1 MSILKKI
8 FTAVRGGAREVGEAI
23 VDANAIRILEQ
34 EITDARNSLGK
45 ARENLTEVMAK
56 EMQTKREISTLSQ
69 KITEHEDYASQAMEK
84 GDEALAIEIA
94 QKIVELEGEK
104 SSKEA
109 ILDSF
114 TQHIA
119 TLKSQINQAEGT
131 IAENDR
137 QLLMVKTTESVQ
149 KATMS
154 VTDSMSSNNSSMSN
168 ARESLERIKKRQQ
181 ERSDK
186 AAASAVLQAETGND
200 LAAKIKAAGLSDS
213 SSSSAESV
221 LERIRAK

>member
-119 TLKSQINQAEGT
+119 TLKAQINQAEGT

-186 AAASAVLQAETGND
+186 AAASAVLQAEAGND
-200 LAAKIKAAGLSDS
+200 LAAKIKAAGLSGS
-213 SSSSAESV
+213 SGSSAESV

>member
-119 TLKSQINQAEGT
+119 TLKAQINQAEGT

-186 AAASAVLQAETGND
+186 AAASAVLQAEAGND
-200 LAAKIKAAGLSDS
+200 LAAKIKAAGLSGS
-213 SSSSAESV
+213 IGSSAESV

>member
-109 ILDSF
+109 ILESF
-114 TQHIA
+114 TQHIT
-119 TLKSQINQAEGT
+119 TLKAQINQAEGT

-186 AAASAVLQAETGND
+186 AAASAVLQAEAGND
-200 LAAKIKAAGLSDS
+200 LAAKIKAAGLSGS
-213 SSSSAESV
+213 SGSSAESV

>member
-109 ILDSF
+109 ILESF
-114 TQHIA
+114 TQHIT
-119 TLKSQINQAEGT
+119 TLKAQINQAEGT

>member
-114 TQHIA
+114 TQHIT
-119 TLKSQINQAEGT
+119 TLKAQINQAEGT

-137 QLLMVKTTESVQ
+137 QLLIVKTTESVQ

-186 AAASAVLQAETGND
+186 AAASAVLQAEAGND
-200 LAAKIKAAGLSDS
+200 LAAKIKAAGLSGS
-213 SSSSAESV
+213 SGSSAESV

>member
-69 KITEHEDYASQAMEK
+69 KVTEHEDYAAQAMEK

-114 TQHIA
+114 TQHIT
-119 TLKSQINQAEGT
+119 TLKAQINQAEGT

-186 AAASAVLQAETGND
+186 AAASAVLQAEAGND
-200 LAAKIKAAGLSDS
+200 LAAKIKAAGLSGS
-213 SSSSAESV
+213 SASSAESV

>member
-109 ILDSF
+109 ILESF
-114 TQHIA
+114 TQHIT
-119 TLKSQINQAEGT
+119 TLKAQINQAEGT

-186 AAASAVLQAETGND
+186 AAASAVLQAEAGND

>member
-8 FTAVRGGAREVGEAI
+8 FTAVRGGAREIGEAI

-114 TQHIA
+114 TQHIT
-119 TLKSQINQAEGT
+119 TLKAQINQAEGT

-186 AAASAVLQAETGND
+186 AAASAVLQAEAGND
-200 LAAKIKAAGLSDS
+200 LAAKIKAAGLSGS
-213 SSSSAESV
+213 SGSSAESV

>member
-186 AAASAVLQAETGND
+186 AAASAVLQAEAGND
-200 LAAKIKAAGLSDS
+200 LAAKIKAAGLSGS
-213 SSSSAESV
+213 SGSSAESV

>member
-109 ILDSF
+109 ILESF
-114 TQHIA
+114 TQHIT
-119 TLKSQINQAEGT
+119 TLKAQINQAEGT

-154 VTDSMSSNNSSMSN
+154 VTDSMSSNNSSISN

-186 AAASAVLQAETGND
+186 AAASAVLQAEAGND

>member
-114 TQHIA
+114 TQHIT
-119 TLKSQINQAEGT
+119 TLKAQINQAEGT

-186 AAASAVLQAETGND
+186 AAASAVLQAEAGND
-200 LAAKIKAAGLSDS
+200 LAAKIKAAGLSGS
-213 SSSSAESV
+213 SGSSAESV

>member
-109 ILDSF
+109 ILESF
-114 TQHIA
+114 NQHIT
-119 TLKSQINQAEGT
+119 TLKAQINQAEGT

-186 AAASAVLQAETGND
+186 AAASAVLQAEAGND

>member
-109 ILDSF
+109 IL
-114 TQHIA
+114 
-119 TLKSQINQAEGT
+119 
-131 IAENDR
+131 
-137 QLLMVKTTESVQ
+137 
-149 KATMS
+149 
-154 VTDSMSSNNSSMSN
+154 
-168 ARESLERIKKRQQ
+168 ESL
-181 ERSDK
+181 
-186 AAASAVLQAETGND
+186 
-200 LAAKIKAAGLSDS
+200 LSI
-213 SSSSAESV
+213 
-221 LERIRAK
+221 LRH

>member
-8 FTAVRGGAREVGEAI
+8 FTAVRGGAREIGEAI

-119 TLKSQINQAEGT
+119 TLKAQINQAEGT

-186 AAASAVLQAETGND
+186 AAASAVLQAEAGND
-200 LAAKIKAAGLSDS
+200 LAAKIKAAGLSGS
-213 SSSSAESV
+213 SGSSAESV

>member
-114 TQHIA
+114 TQHIT
-119 TLKSQINQAEGT
+119 TLKAQINQAEGT

-186 AAASAVLQAETGND
+186 AAASAVLQAEARND
-200 LAAKIKAAGLSDS
+200 LAAKIKAAGLSGS
-213 SSSSAESV
+213 SGSSAESV

>member
-109 ILDSF
+109 ILESF
-114 TQHIA
+114 TQHIT
-119 TLKSQINQAEGT
+119 TLNAQINQAEGT